1 MKKAFF
7 TLIFILLLSHSLFS
21 YDLEYFKQ
29 LDAEQ
34 QVQLWLEEYQYQRYG
49 WRRLNYAEAIEIF
62 KDVIIKA
69 PKTVAIIS
77 ININPFNF
85 FIYI

>member
-7 TLIFILLLSHSLFS
+7 TLIFILLFSHSLFS

-29 LDAEQ
+29 LDAKQ

-49 WRRLNYAEAIEIF
+49 WRRLYYAEAIEIF
-62 KDVIIKA
+62 MEKWIMQQ
-69 PKTVAIIS
+69 
-77 ININPFNF
+77 F
-85 FIYI
+85 F